1 MNRFMLPWI
10 APLPAALLRLLS
22 CILFWI
28 SSGPLTSVP
37 LAAQSLLERPA
48 LPSRIVVLTFD
59 DSVRSHYD
67 VVRPLLLKYNFRAT
81 FFITEGFDF
90 KSNKDDYMTWEQI
103 AQLHRDGFEI
113 GNHTRDHLAIGDE
126 QVDQLDEQLKAI
138 EDQCIAHGIPAP
150 VSFAWPGNRF
160 SIQAFETLKR
170 HGIRWARRGGG
181 PEFPYDRGEG
191 VAYEPYTDHPLL
203 IPSAGDSRPD
213 WQWDDFAKAISLG
226 GKNNIV
232 VLQFHGV
239 PDNAHPWVNTPT
251 DRFEQYLHWLAQE
264 QYQVIALRD
273 LDQYIDASIEPTD
286 PAGVIELR
294 KKRLAAGKPLHAA
307 RPLTS
312 GTQQSRWLENMVQLH
327 RFSISEISAA
337 TGLSDTDVAT
347 ALQELQL
354 EARPADG
361 TSHQTPLAS
370 ATPQVDKKIRI
381 APYPGGRHPRI
392 GFRDGAQWPQRE
404 TKMSL
409 FAPWQDGGYVVAD
422 FPEAIWW
429 NSESGREL
437 LYLAH
442 SHVPTIWDRKDITLD
457 PIEWESTPQG
467 WKSTRTLPNGVTFE
481 TTAIPRDWAVQF
493 SMTLRNGTTKPL
505 QGVSVQQCLM
515 LGAASG
521 FSDRSN
527 NRHRNTGPFSL
538 ASDSSETRWIITAWQ
553 NCQRAWTN
561 PPCPCLHSDPLFPD
575 CPPGQSQSLSG
586 WVWFYEGKEIDKEL
600 DRLTTLLN

>member
-1 MNRFMLPWI
+1 
-10 APLPAALLRLLS
+10 
-22 CILFWI
+22 
-28 SSGPLTSVP
+28 
-37 LAAQSLLERPA
+37 
-48 LPSRIVVLTFD
+48 
-59 DSVRSHYD
+59 
-67 VVRPLLLKYNFRAT
+67 
-81 FFITEGFDF
+81 
-90 KSNKDDYMTWEQI
+90 
-103 AQLHRDGFEI
+103 
-113 GNHTRDHLAIGDE
+113 
-126 QVDQLDEQLKAI
+126 
-138 EDQCIAHGIPAP
+138 
-150 VSFAWPGNRF
+150 
-160 SIQAFETLKR
+160 
-170 HGIRWARRGGG
+170 
-181 PEFPYDRGEG
+181 
-191 VAYEPYTDHPLL
+191 
-203 IPSAGDSRPD
+203 
-213 WQWDDFAKAISLG
+213 
-226 GKNNIV
+226 
-232 VLQFHGV
+232 
-239 PDNAHPWVNTPT
+239 
-251 DRFEQYLHWLAQE
+251 
-264 QYQVIALRD
+264 
-273 LDQYIDASIEPTD
+273 
-286 PAGVIELR
+286 
-294 KKRLAAGKPLHAA
+294 
-307 RPLTS
+307 
-312 GTQQSRWLENMVQLH
+312 
-327 RFSISEISAA
+327 
-337 TGLSDTDVAT
+337 
-347 ALQELQL
+347 
-354 EARPADG
+354 
-361 TSHQTPLAS
+361 
-370 ATPQVDKKIRI
+370 VDKKIRI

-481 TTAIPRDWAVQF
+481 TTANPRDWAVQF

-527 NRHRNTGPFSL
+527 TRHRNTGPFSL

-600 DRLTTLLN
+600 DRLKTLLN

>member
-1 MNRFMLPWI
+1 MNRSNHRLLD
-10 APLPAALLRLLS
+10 PLPAASLQLLACL
-22 CILFWI
+22 LFW
-28 SSGPLTSVP
+28 SMSGP
-37 LAAQSLLERPA
+37 LAAQSLLESPA
-48 LPSRIVVLTFD
+48 LPSRIAVLTFD
-59 DSVRSHYD
+59 DSVRSHFD
-67 VVRPLLLKYNFRAT
+67 VVRPLLLKYNFGAT

-113 GNHTRDHLAIGDE
+113 GNHTRDHLAIGDA

-150 VSFAWPGNRF
+150 VSFAWPGNQF
-160 SIQAFETLKR
+160 SVKALDTLKR

-213 WQWDDFAKAISLG
+213 WQWENFAKAMALG
-226 GKNNIV
+226 GRNNIV

-239 PDNAHPWVNTPT
+239 PDKAHPWVNTPT

-264 QYQVIALRD
+264 NYQVIALRD
-273 LDQYIDASIEPTD
+273 LNRYIDASIEPTD

-294 KKRLAAGKPLHAA
+294 KKRLAAGMPLHAA
-307 RPLTS
+307 RPLPS
-312 GTQQSRWLENMVQLH
+312 GSQRSKWLENMAQLH
-327 RFSISEISAA
+327 RFSIAEISAA
-337 TGLSDTDVAT
+337 TGMSDTDVEMS
-347 ALQELQL
+347 LQELHL
-354 EARPADG
+354 EARPANDL
-361 TSHQTPLAS
+361 SKQTPLES
-370 ATPQVDKKIRI
+370 AAPPMDKKIRI

-392 GFRDGAQWPQRE
+392 GFRDGALWPQRE

-429 NSESGREL
+429 NSDSGREL

-442 SHVPTIWDRKDITLD
+442 SHVPTIWDQKGIALEAT
-457 PIEWESTPQG
+457 EWESTPEG
-467 WKSTRTLPNGVTFE
+467 WKSTRKLPNGVTFE
-481 TTAIPRDWAVQF
+481 TTASPQDSAVFF
-493 SMTLRNGTTKPL
+493 SMTVQNGTNKPL
-505 QGVSVQQCLM
+505 QGVTVQQCLM
-515 LGAASG
+515 LGAADG
-521 FSDRSN
+521 FSDRTN
-527 NRHRNTGPFSL
+527 TRHRHEGPFSL
-538 ASDSSETRWIITAWQ
+538 ASDPSNMRWIITAWQ
-553 NCQRAWTN
+553 SCQRAWTN
-561 PPCPCLHSDPLFPD
+561 PPCPCLHSDPVFPD

-586 WVWFYEGKEIDKEL
+586 WVWFYEGKAIDQEL
-600 DRLTTLLN
+600 DRLKSLLP